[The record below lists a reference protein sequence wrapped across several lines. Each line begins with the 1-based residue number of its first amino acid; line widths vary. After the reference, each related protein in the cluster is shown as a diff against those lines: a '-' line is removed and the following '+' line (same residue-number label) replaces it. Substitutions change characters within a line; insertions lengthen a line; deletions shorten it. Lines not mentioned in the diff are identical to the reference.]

1 MALTDPTG
9 LSPFLFQPQERD
21 RPMKDSH
28 PPHLDP
34 EDQFLQLLYLMVLY
48 LRGGEAHSPYLA
60 DPYPDRPNSRSWHTT
75 ETFTHLESYLKP
87 DWDTLNALEAAGW
100 IEQPQKFKKWHQQNY
115 VCVTKT
121 GMQTARELL
130 QSLPL
135 EGVEAA
141 LNARSRHQDYI
152 AHKNRIDLRKEQ
164 DEESDGI
171 DSEE

>member
-1 MALTDPTG
+1 MTDSP
-9 LSPFLFQPQERD
+9 LSPQE
-21 RPMKDSH
+21 
-28 PPHLDP
+28 L
-34 EDQFLQLLYLMVLY
+34 EDQLLQLLYLMVLY
-48 LRGGEAHSPYLA
+48 LRGGDAHNPCLA

-115 VCVTKT
+115 VCITKT
-121 GMQTARELL
+121 GMQKARELL

-135 EGVEAA
+135 EGVDAA
-141 LNARSRHQDYI
+141 LNARARHQDYI
-152 AHKNRIDLRKEQ
+152 VYKNRIDLLKEQ
-164 DEESDGI
+164 EEENGDI